1 MEFYVDNSK
10 TYQLSQGF
18 IFHVTGNKFNGI
30 SIPKILNWY
39 LKSTELTGDD
49 YLFPRFRNHRGRV
62 VAQGDYSIS
71 YSSSASQLRQFCIK
85 NRIPPLTL
93 HSGRRG
99 GVTAAVE
106 AGISKMEIQAVGN
119 WSSDCVNNY
128 FCPKR
133 AGLSFTSRLIKDL

>member
-1 MEFYVDNSK
+1 M
-10 TYQLSQGF
+10 
-18 IFHVTGNKFNGI
+18 TGNKFNGI

-39 LKSTELTGDD
+39 LKSTELTRDD

-62 VAQGDYSIS
+62 VAQGGNSIS
-71 YSSSASQLRQFCIK
+71 YSSSAAQLRQFCVR
-85 NRIPPLTL
+85 NRIPALTL

-133 AGLSFTSRLIKDL
+133 AGLTFTSRIIKDL